1 MPLPGARSV
10 YFVVL
15 LSVLSNIGL
24 RGSRVLVSLSALHLG
39 ANSFMVGVL
48 AALFS
53 VFPLVLAVYAGRVSD
68 RVGVRAPI
76 VLGSAGM
83 AAALLLPALHED
95 LFSLLACPVLIGL
108 GQIFV
113 QVSIQNAVGSIG
125 GAEQRA
131 GNFGTF
137 SLGASISTFVGPS
150 LAGFSIDALGF
161 RPSYVVLASM
171 SLAVVLLALIFG
183 RRMPERGAHES
194 ERKPGRALDLLREGP
209 LRRTLFMSGAALTGI
224 ELFSFYMPIYGK
236 SIGLSASGIGLVL
249 SAYAAAAFVVRLAMQ
264 ELARR
269 YSETGVLTA
278 SLFIAAGTY
287 ALFPLLSGVAM
298 LVLVAFLLGL
308 GLGSAQP
315 LTIMLTYQHAPEGR
329 SGEALGMRLTV
340 NKITQIAIPVVFG
353 GIGALFGLAPVFWAN
368 AAFLLASGVM
378 SAKDRRAVSSARP
391 PERPPPSA

>member
-1 MPLPGARSV
+1 MSV

-24 RGSRVLVSLSALHLG
+24 RGGKVLVSLSALHLG

-68 RVGVRAPI
+68 RIGVRAPI
-76 VLGSAGM
+76 ILGSAGM
-83 AAALLLPALHED
+83 ALALLLPAFHED
-95 LFSLLACPVLIGL
+95 LFTLFACPALIGL

-113 QVSIQNAVGSIG
+113 QVSIQNAVGSAG
-125 GAEQRA
+125 GADARA
-131 GNFGTF
+131 KNFGTF

-161 RPSYVVLASM
+161 SPTYFVLASM
-171 SLAVVLLALIFG
+171 SLAVVLLALLFG
-183 RRMPERGAHES
+183 HRMPAGGGHGDEKAG
-194 ERKPGRALDLLREGP
+194 GRALDLFRDGP
-209 LRRTLFMSGAALTGI
+209 LRRTLFMSGVALTGI

-249 SAYAAAAFVVRLAMQ
+249 SAYAGAAFVVRLMMQ

-269 YSETGVLTA
+269 FSETGVLTA
-278 SLFIAAGTY
+278 SLFIAAATY
-287 ALFPLLSGVAM
+287 ALFPLLSGVPM

-315 LTIMLTYQHAPEGR
+315 LTIMLTYHHAPEGR

-353 GIGALFGLAPVFWAN
+353 GIGAVFGLTPVFWAN
-368 AAFLLASGVM
+368 AAFLLAGGVL
-378 SAKDRRAVSSARP
+378 SVKDRPGRSGSANV
-391 PERPPPSA
+391 

>member
-1 MPLPGARSV
+1 MPGAPSL

-15 LSVLSNIGL
+15 LSIFTNIAL

-53 VFPLVLAVYAGRVSD
+53 VFPLGLAVYAGRVSD
-68 RVGVRAPI
+68 RVGVRLPI

-83 AAALLLPALHED
+83 ALALLLPALHDD
-95 LFSLLACPVLIGL
+95 LFLLLACPTLIGL

-125 GAEQRA
+125 GAEERA

-137 SLGASISTFVGPS
+137 SLGASISTFVGPT
-150 LAGFSIDALGF
+150 LAGFSIDALGY
-161 RPSYVVLASM
+161 RASYVVLASM
-171 SLAVVLLALIFG
+171 SLVVVLLALAFR
-183 RRMPERGAHES
+183 RRMPERGGDES
-194 ERKPGRALDLLREGP
+194 SKAGGRALDLFREAP
-209 LRRTLFMSGAALTGI
+209 LRRTLFMSGVALTGI

-236 SIGLSASGIGLVL
+236 SIGLSATGIGVVL
-249 SAYAAAAFVVRLAMQ
+249 SAYAGAAFVVRLVMQ
-264 ELARR
+264 DLARR
-269 YSETGVLTA
+269 YTETRVLTA
-278 SLFIAAGTY
+278 SLFVAAATY
-287 ALFPLLSGVAM
+287 ALFPLLSGVPM
-298 LVLVAFLLGL
+298 LVLLAFLLGF

-315 LTIMLTYQHAPEGR
+315 LTIMLTYHHAPPGR

-353 GIGALFGLAPVFWAN
+353 GIGTLFGLTPVFWAN
-368 AAFLLASGVM
+368 AAFLLASGVL
-378 SAKDRRAVSSARP
+378 SVRESRESSA
-391 PERPPPSA
+391 

>member
-1 MPLPGARSV
+1 MSV

-15 LSVLSNIGL
+15 LSVLSSIGL
-24 RGSRVLVSLSALHLG
+24 RGSKVLVSLSALHLG
-39 ANSFMVGVL
+39 ANSFMVGIL

-68 RVGVRAPI
+68 RIGVRAPI
-76 VLGSAGM
+76 ILGSAGM
-83 AAALLLPALHED
+83 ALALLLPAFHED
-95 LFSLLACPVLIGL
+95 LFTLFACPVLIGL

-125 GAEQRA
+125 GAGARA
-131 GNFGTF
+131 GNFATF

-161 RPSYVVLASM
+161 RSTYVVLASM
-171 SLAVVLLALIFG
+171 SLAVVLLAFLFG
-183 RRMPERGAHES
+183 QRMPAGGGHKDEKTG
-194 ERKPGRALDLLREGP
+194 GRALDLFREGP
-209 LRRTLFMSGAALTGI
+209 LRRTLFMSGVALTGI

-249 SAYAAAAFVVRLAMQ
+249 SAYAGAAFVVRLGMQ

-269 YSETGVLTA
+269 FSETGVLTA
-278 SLFIAAGTY
+278 SLFIAAATY
-287 ALFPLLSGVAM
+287 ALFPLVSGVPM
-298 LVLVAFLLGL
+298 LVLIAFLLGL

-315 LTIMLTYQHAPEGR
+315 LTIMLTYHHAPEGR

-340 NKITQIAIPVVFG
+340 NKIMQIAIPVVFG
-353 GIGALFGLAPVFWAN
+353 GIGAVFGLTPVFWAN
-368 AAFLLASGVM
+368 AAFLLAGGVL
-378 SAKDRRAVSSARP
+378 SAKDRPGRSGNTKV
-391 PERPPPSA
+391 

>member
-1 MPLPGARSV
+1 MPLPGAPSV

-68 RVGVRAPI
+68 RVGVRSPI

-83 AAALLLPALHED
+83 ALALLLPALHED
-95 LFSLLACPVLIGL
+95 LFTLLACPTLVGL

-125 GAEQRA
+125 GADRRA

-171 SLAVVLLALIFG
+171 SLAVVPLALLFG
-183 RRMPERGAHES
+183 RRMPARGEQES
-194 ERKPGRALDLLREGP
+194 GKKAGRTLDLFRKGP

-249 SAYAAAAFVVRLAMQ
+249 SAYAGAAFVVRLVMRD
-264 ELARR
+264 LARR

-278 SLFIAAGTY
+278 SLFVAAATY

-315 LTIMLTYQHAPEGR
+315 LTIMLTYHHAPEGR

-378 SAKDRRAVSSARP
+378 SVKDRAVSSARP
-391 PERPPPSA
+391 PEPPRSSA

>member
-1 MPLPGARSV
+1 MPV

-39 ANSFMVGVL
+39 ANSLTVGVL

-53 VFPLVLAVYAGRVSD
+53 VFPLVLAVYAGKVSD
-68 RVGVRAPI
+68 RIGVRAPI
-76 VLGSAGM
+76 ILGSAGM
-83 AAALLLPALHED
+83 ALALLLPALHED
-95 LFSLLACPVLIGL
+95 LFTLFACPALVGL

-125 GAEQRA
+125 GADARA
-131 GNFGTF
+131 KNFGTF

-161 RPSYVVLASM
+161 SPTYVVLASM
-171 SLAVVLLALIFG
+171 SLAVVLLAILLG
-183 RRMPERGAHES
+183 QRLPAGGLRGDERAG
-194 ERKPGRALDLLREGP
+194 GRALDLFREGP
-209 LRRTLFMSGAALTGI
+209 LRRTLFMSGVALTGI

-249 SAYAAAAFVVRLAMQ
+249 SAYAGAAFVVRLVMQ

-269 YSETGVLTA
+269 FSETGVLSA
-278 SLFIAAGTY
+278 SLFIAAATY
-287 ALFPLLSGVAM
+287 AVFPLVSGVTT
-298 LVLVAFLLGL
+298 LVLIAFFLGL

-315 LTIMLTYQHAPEGR
+315 LTIMLTYHHAPEGR

-353 GIGALFGLAPVFWAN
+353 GIGAVFGLAPVFWAN
-368 AAFLLASGVM
+368 AAFLLAGGVL
-378 SAKDRRAVSSARP
+378 SVKDRP
-391 PERPPPSA
+391 GGPGG

>member
-1 MPLPGARSV
+1 MAGGPSV
-10 YFVVL
+10 LFVVV
-15 LSVLSNIGL
+15 LSVLTNVAL
-24 RGSRVLVSLSALHLG
+24 RGARVLVSLSALHLG

-53 VFPLVLAVYAGRVSD
+53 VFPLVLAVYAGKVSD

-76 VLGSAGM
+76 VLGSLGM
-83 AAALLLPALHED
+83 ALALLLPALHEN
-95 LFSLLACPVLIGL
+95 LFLLLACPTLIGL

-125 GAEQRA
+125 GPTERA
-131 GNFGTF
+131 ANFGTF
-137 SLGASISTFVGPS
+137 SLGASVSTFLGPS
-150 LAGFSIDALGF
+150 LAGFCIDALGF
-161 RPSYVVLASM
+161 RTTHVVLASI
-171 SLAVVLLALIFG
+171 SLAVVPLALLF
-183 RRMPERGAHES
+183 RHRMPQRGEEQGA
-194 ERKPGRALDLLREGP
+194 KPGGRALDLFREAP

-236 SIGLSASGIGLVL
+236 SIGLSATGIGLVL
-249 SAYAAAAFVVRLAMQ
+249 SAYAAAAFVVRLGMQ
-264 ELARR
+264 GLARR

-278 SLFIAAGTY
+278 SLFIAAATY
-287 ALFPLLSGVAM
+287 ALFPLLTGVPM
-298 LVLVAFLLGL
+298 LIGVAFLLGL

-315 LTIMLTYQHAPEGR
+315 LTIMLTYHHAPAGR

-353 GIGALFGLAPVFWAN
+353 GIGAAFGLAPVFFGN

-378 SAKDRRAVSSARP
+378 SVKNRRPLSSGRGSEQPPSSA
-391 PERPPPSA
+391 